1 MTRVLTFTLSILIS
15 LSLSAQEFEGEII
28 YRATYK
34 SKSPKI
40 TNEQLAT
47 MLGTRKRYFVKGGD
61 YKTISNGTLGEWQ
74 LYIHSENRLYNKKPG
89 SKVLLW
95 NDGSI
100 YDDPVLAIEINKNV
114 TEILGYKCDELIL
127 TCKSGVQKYYFSSLL
142 GVNHLLYEKHK
153 YGNYDEYTSKAKAL
167 PLKLVIETKMFIM
180 ESVATEVHAGIL
192 DNELFTLPADV
203 KMARRPS

>member
-1 MTRVLTFTLSILIS
+1 MTRVLIFTLSILIS

-40 TNEQLAT
+40 TNEQLGT

-74 LYIHSENRLYNKKPG
+74 LYIHSENRLYNKKPD